1 MKTIG
6 MIGGLSW
13 HSTAQYYRLINQQV
27 QERLGGMSSAKIV
40 LVSLNF
46 EELRGAPSRDRK
58 IALLEGAVTGLKL
71 AGADFFVVCANTTHS
86 HFSHFARPLELPLLH
101 IAEVVFEEATARG
114 LRKLGLL
121 ATRATVQAEL
131 YPAIGKRYGVEIV
144 PLPSEQVELVDR
156 IIQRELV
163 SGQLTEASRA
173 ALEATVQQMRSAGAE
188 AVILGCTELQMF
200 FGDAIGG
207 LPALDSLKLHVDRV
221 VATALDT

>member
-13 HSTAQYYRLINQQV
+13 HSTVEYYRLINQQV

-40 LVSLNF
+40 LFSLNF
-46 EELRGAPSRDRK
+46 EELRGAPSRDKK
-58 IALLEGAVTGLKL
+58 IALLEGAVAGLKR

-86 HFSHFARPLELPLLH
+86 HFSHFVRPLELPLLH
-101 IAEVVFEEATARG
+101 IAEVVLEEATARG
-114 LRKLGLL
+114 FRKLGLL

-131 YPAIGKRYGVEIV
+131 YSAIGKKHEVEIV
-144 PLPSEQVELVDR
+144 SPTPDQVEVVDR

-163 SGQLTEASRA
+163 SGQLTGESRA
-173 ALEATVQQMRSAGAE
+173 ALEAAVQQMRVAGAE

-200 FGDAIGG
+200 FGDALGG
-207 LPALDSLKLHVDRV
+207 LPALDSLRIHVGRI